1 MTTPPPAPK
10 LPAAAPAPI
19 WGVLLIL
26 VVLGLDQ
33 ASKYWVLNHLNLLT
47 IGKIEIS
54 PIFDLTMVWNYGVS
68 FGALKAHADWQRWGL
83 VAMSGVIA
91 TVFAVWLFKAE
102 RRQTFIALALVIGG
116 AIGNLIDR
124 VRFGAVADFLNF
136 EGLFFP
142 WVFNVADAAITIGAI
157 LLAID
162 MLMNPDDA
170 PQSKQNSGS
179 ESETKRESGPPAA

>member
-1 MTTPPPAPK
+1 MTQPSPAPK
-10 LPAAAPAPI
+10 LTAAAPAPL
-19 WGVLLIL
+19 WGVLLIM

-33 ASKYWVLNHLNLLT
+33 ASKYWVLNHLDLLT
-47 IGKIEIS
+47 LGKIELS
-54 PIFDLTMVWNYGVS
+54 SIFDLTMVWNYGVS

-91 TVFAVWLFKAE
+91 TVFAVWLFKAQ

-124 VRFGAVADFLNF
+124 VRFGAVADFLDF
-136 EGLFFP
+136 SGFFFP

-162 MLMNPDDA
+162 MLINPEDT
-170 PQSKQNSGS
+170 PQSKQNSRS
-179 ESETKRESGPPAA
+179 KVDREPPAA